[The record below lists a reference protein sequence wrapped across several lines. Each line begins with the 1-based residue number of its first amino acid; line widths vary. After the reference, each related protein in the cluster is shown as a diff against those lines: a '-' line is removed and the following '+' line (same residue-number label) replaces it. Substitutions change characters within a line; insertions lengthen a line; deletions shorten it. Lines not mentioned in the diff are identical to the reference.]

1 MTNEQYFDYMTNREE
16 VMIEN
21 EEIKKSNYML
31 VSLLIVATAVIV
43 FKIIEE
49 RKTKD
54 KIINH
59 SKLE

>member
-21 EEIKKSNYML
+21 VEIKKSNYL
-31 VSLLIVATAVIV
+31 IVSLLIVATAIIV

-54 KIINH
+54 KIKINF
-59 SKLE
+59 

>member
-16 VMIEN
+16 VIIQN

-43 FKIIEE
+43 FKIFEE

-54 KIINH
+54 KIKINF
-59 SKLE
+59 